1 MKKTLLILVSV
12 LLMSTQVSAQNMHP
26 MNAILVQFKVMYMSP
41 GPDLNPIGNPGPK
54 SPEDAPVVYQE
65 DNVLYFDGDH
75 PSYYLTLR
83 DEDGDTVYTTT
94 VTSTDMTVTL
104 PSTLSGDYEIELVY
118 DSWVFTG
125 WITL

>member
-1 MKKTLLILVSV
+1 MKKAVLFFVALLTCSMMQAQGLVPKERIYFSV
-12 LLMSTQVSAQNMHP
+12 RFNC
-26 MNAILVQFKVMYMSP
+26 
-41 GPDLNPIGNPGPK
+41 GNIDPKPTMVPTPK

-118 DSWVFTG
+118 GNWVFIG

>member
-1 MKKTLLILVSV
+1 MKKAVLFFVALLTCS
-12 LLMSTQVSAQNMHP
+12 MMQAQGYTP
-26 MNAILVQFKVMYMSP
+26 KVRIDFRVYFYVGVIDERPLSSP
-41 GPDLNPIGNPGPK
+41 APK

-104 PSTLSGDYEIELVY
+104 PSTFSGDYEIELVY
-118 DSWVFTG
+118 DDWVFTG

>member
-1 MKKTLLILVSV
+1 MKKLFMFMFALLTCSLMQAQGLVPKERIYFSV
-12 LLMSTQVSAQNMHP
+12 RCYGDVINKP
-26 MNAILVQFKVMYMSP
+26 IN
-41 GPDLNPIGNPGPK
+41 NPTPK

-118 DSWVFTG
+118 GDWVFTG
-125 WITL
+125 WIEL